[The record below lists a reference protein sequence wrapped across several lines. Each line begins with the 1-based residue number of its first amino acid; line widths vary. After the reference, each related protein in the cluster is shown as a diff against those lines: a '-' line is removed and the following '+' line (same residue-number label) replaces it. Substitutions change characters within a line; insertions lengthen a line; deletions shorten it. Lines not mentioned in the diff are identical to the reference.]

1 MLKRWVGRRLW
12 FLAAFLGRTG
22 SEWAG
27 KEWADEQ
34 VQKRL
39 EQIEAELMAK
49 RLPVPRSYAE
59 LYNRFP
65 PVEHEMG
72 GEGG

>member
-12 FLAAFLGRTG
+12 YLAAFLGRTG
-22 SEWAG
+22 TTWAG
-27 KEWADEQ
+27 EAWADEQ

-49 RLPVPRSYAE
+49 RLPVPGA
-59 LYNRFP
+59 NRLP

-72 GEGG
+72 GEG

>member
-12 FLAAFLGRTG
+12 YLAAFLGRTG

-49 RLPVPRSYAE
+49 RLPVPGA
-59 LYNRFP
+59 NRFP

-72 GEGG
+72 GEG